1 MTYIHIQN
9 GAVSEYP
16 VYEGD
21 IRLRFSNVSF
31 ALPFEPPQGFELVKD
46 AVPPVYNYRKNVVEG
61 DPAIIEGE
69 WTRVWVVTDATAEQI
84 AERVNAQWQAIRTD
98 RTRRLADTDW
108 TQLDDTPLA
117 NTAKQQW
124 ASYRQALRDITTQ
137 PDPFNIEWPANPV

>member
-1 MTYIHIQN
+1 M
-9 GAVSEYP
+9 
-16 VYEGD
+16 
-21 IRLRFSNVSF
+21 
-31 ALPFEPPQGFELVKD
+31 
-46 AVPPVYNYRKNVVEG
+46 
-61 DPAIIEGE
+61 
-69 WTRVWVVTDATAEQI
+69 TAEQI